1 MNIYVTS
8 VFVDDQAKA
17 LEFYTTKLG
26 FQKKTDI
33 PLGEYRWLTVVAPG
47 QPDGVE
53 LLLEPSAHSA
63 VPPFK
68 QALKNDGI
76 PFTSFE
82 VDDIDQEFHHLRS
95 LNVEFTLDPTPAG
108 EVIIAVF
115 DDTCGNLIQLMQRVR
130 NAA

>member
-1 MNIYVTS
+1 
-8 VFVDDQAKA
+8 VDDQTKA

-33 PLGEYRWLTVVAPG
+33 PLGEYRWLTVVAPS
-47 QPDGVE
+47 QPAGVE

-82 VDDIDQEFHHLRS
+82 VDDIDREFKRLQA

>member
-1 MNIYVTS
+1 MKIYVTS
-8 VFVDDQAKA
+8 LFVDDQDKA

-26 FQKKTDI
+26 FKKKTDI
-33 PLGEYRWLTVVAPG
+33 PLGKYRWLTVVAPS

-68 QALKNDGI
+68 QALKKDGI

-82 VDDIDQEFHHLRS
+82 VDNIEREFNRLQS
-95 LNVEFTLDPTPAG
+95 LNVEFTQKPTPAG

-115 DDTCGNLIQLMQRVR
+115 DDTCGNLIQIMQRV
-130 NAA
+130 A

>member
-1 MNIYVTS
+1 MKIYVAS
-8 VFVDDQAKA
+8 VFVDDQTKA

-26 FQKKTDI
+26 FKKKTDI

-82 VDDIDQEFHHLRS
+82 VDDIDQEFKRLQS
-95 LNVEFTLDPTPAG
+95 LNVEFTLNPTPAG

-130 NAA
+130 NTA

>member
-1 MNIYVTS
+1 MKIYVTS

-33 PLGEYRWLTVVAPG
+33 PLGEYRWLTVVAPN

-68 QALKNDGI
+68 QALINDGI

-82 VDDIDQEFHHLRS
+82 VDDIDREFKRLQS
-95 LNVEFTLDPTPAG
+95 LNVEFTLNPTPAG

>member
-1 MNIYVTS
+1 MKIYVTS
-8 VFVDDQAKA
+8 VFVDDQDKA

-26 FQKKTDI
+26 FKKKTDI
-33 PLGEYRWLTVVAPG
+33 PLGKYRWLTVLAPS

-68 QALKNDGI
+68 QALKKDGI

-82 VDDIDQEFHHLRS
+82 VDNIEREFNRLQS
-95 LNVEFTLDPTPAG
+95 LNVEFTQKPTPAG

-115 DDTCGNLIQLMQRVR
+115 DDTCGNLIQIMQRV
-130 NAA
+130 A

>member
-1 MNIYVTS
+1 MKIYVTS

-26 FQKKTDI
+26 FKKKTDI

-82 VDDIDQEFHHLRS
+82 VDDIDQEFERLQS
-95 LNVEFTLDPTPAG
+95 LNVEFTLNPTPAG

-130 NAA
+130 NTA

>member
-1 MNIYVTS
+1 MKIYVTS

-17 LEFYTTKLG
+17 LEFYTNKLG
-26 FQKKTDI
+26 FKKKTDI
-33 PLGEYRWLTVVAPG
+33 PLGEYRWLTVIAPN

-82 VDDIDQEFHHLRS
+82 VDDIDLEFKRLQS
-95 LNVEFTLDPTPAG
+95 LNVEFTLNPTPAG

-115 DDTCGNLIQLMQRVR
+115 DDTCGNLIQIMQRVR
-130 NAA
+130 NPA

>member
-8 VFVDDQAKA
+8 IFVDDQTKA

-33 PLGEYRWLTVVAPG
+33 PLGEYRWLTVVAPS
-47 QPDGVE
+47 QPAGVE
-53 LLLEPSAHSA
+53 LLLEPSAHNA

-82 VDDIDQEFHHLRS
+82 VDDIGQEFKRLQS
-95 LNVEFTLDPTPAG
+95 LNVEFTVNPTPAG

-130 NAA
+130 NTA

>member
-1 MNIYVTS
+1 MKIYVTS
-8 VFVDDQAKA
+8 VFVDDQDKA

-26 FQKKTDI
+26 FKKKTDI
-33 PLGEYRWLTVVAPG
+33 PLGKYRWLTVVAPS

-68 QALKNDGI
+68 QALKKDGI
-76 PFTSFE
+76 PFTSFKE
-82 VDDIDQEFHHLRS
+82 DNIEREFNRLQS
-95 LNVEFTLDPTPAG
+95 LNVEFTKKPTPAG

-115 DDTCGNLIQLMQRVR
+115 DDTCGNLIQIMQRV
-130 NAA
+130 A

>member
-1 MNIYVTS
+1 MKIYVTS
-8 VFVDDQAKA
+8 VFVDDQDKA

-26 FQKKTDI
+26 FKKKTDI
-33 PLGEYRWLTVVAPG
+33 PLGKYRWLTVVAPS

-68 QALKNDGI
+68 QALKKDGI

-82 VDDIDQEFHHLRS
+82 VDNIEREFNRLQS
-95 LNVEFTLDPTPAG
+95 LNVEFTKKPTPAG

-115 DDTCGNLIQLMQRVR
+115 DDTCGNLIQIMQRV
-130 NAA
+130 A

>member
-1 MNIYVTS
+1 MKIYVTS
-8 VFVDDQAKA
+8 VFVDDQDKA

-26 FQKKTDI
+26 FKKKTDI
-33 PLGEYRWLTVVAPG
+33 PLGKYRWLTVVAPS

-68 QALKNDGI
+68 QALKKDGI

-82 VDDIDQEFHHLRS
+82 VDNIEREFNRLQS
-95 LNVEFTLDPTPAG
+95 LSVEFTQKPTPAG

-115 DDTCGNLIQLMQRVR
+115 DDTCGNLIQIMQRV
-130 NAA
+130 A

>member
-1 MNIYVTS
+1 
-8 VFVDDQAKA
+8 
-17 LEFYTTKLG
+17 
-26 FQKKTDI
+26 
-33 PLGEYRWLTVVAPG
+33 VVAPS
-47 QPDGVE
+47 QPAGVE

-82 VDDIDQEFHHLRS
+82 VDDIDREFKRLQA

>member
-1 MNIYVTS
+1 MKIYVTS
-8 VFVDDQAKA
+8 VFVDDQDKA

-26 FQKKTDI
+26 FKKKTDI
-33 PLGEYRWLTVVAPG
+33 PLGKYRWLTVVAPS

-68 QALKNDGI
+68 QALKKDGI

-82 VDDIDQEFHHLRS
+82 VDNIEREFNRLQS
-95 LNVEFTLDPTPAG
+95 LNVEFTQKPTPAG

-115 DDTCGNLIQLMQRVR
+115 DDTCGNLIQIMQRV
-130 NAA
+130 A